1 MEKGLS
7 DQKVVKKKE
16 KKRARGSSS
25 TAEEDVSDEMILE
38 KLSKIHEDIKTF
50 KEELKGEIQAVKSEI
65 SEVTKSLSA
74 VWEEVQSL
82 KQNNKDLQDKYHGT
96 TRVNNKLNEVIS
108 TLKNRLIK
116 LKDYSRRENLRFYN
130 IPDNSG
136 ESNEE
141 CSCKVM
147 EVLTELGAV
156 SENIMFHAIHRTGNP
171 NYAASSNSAAN
182 KEEPT
187 ESREGTSR
195 PPRPRPILVR
205 FVSRMDSDWIWENR
219 KKLMK
224 SSRFSSVFIDKDLSP
239 ESAKQ
244 RGKLR
249 AAYKK
254 AKELDI
260 GRVFIKSKNLTV
272 NSTVYSVD
280 NLPDFLLP
288 QKNVSE

>member
-1 MEKGLS
+1 MAKN
-7 DQKVVKKKE
+7 KE

-38 KLSKIHEDIKTF
+38 KLSKIHEDIKTL
-50 KEELKGEIQAVKSEI
+50 KEELKGEIQAVKSEL
-65 SEVTKSLSA
+65 SEATKSLSA

-82 KQNNKDLQDKYHGT
+82 KQKNKDLQDQCDST
-96 TRVNNKLNEVIS
+96 MRENNKLNEEIS

-116 LKDYSRRENLRFYN
+116 LEDYSRRENLRFYN
-130 IPDNSG
+130 
-136 ESNEE
+136 EE
-141 CSCKVM
+141 CSRKVM

-156 SENIMFHAIHRTGNP
+156 PENIMFHAVHRTGNP
-171 NYAASSNSAAN
+171 NNTASSNSAAN
-182 KEEPT
+182 NKEST

-219 KKLMK
+219 KKLMN

-260 GRVFIKSKNLTV
+260 GRVFIKGKNLTV
-272 NSTVYSVD
+272 NSTIYSVD
-280 NLPDFLLP
+280 NLPDYLL
-288 QKNVSE
+288 QKKNVSD

>member
-1 MEKGLS
+1 MAKN
-7 DQKVVKKKE
+7 KE
-16 KKRARGSSS
+16 KKRACGSSS

-38 KLSKIHEDIKTF
+38 KLSKTHEDIKTL
-50 KEELKGEIQAVKSEI
+50 KEELKGEIQAVKSEL
-65 SEVTKSLSA
+65 SKATKSLSA

-82 KQNNKDLQDKYHGT
+82 KQKNKDLQDQCDST
-96 TRVNNKLNEVIS
+96 TRENNKLNEEIS

-116 LKDYSRRENLRFYN
+116 LEDYSRRENLRFYN
-130 IPDNSG
+130 IPENPG

-141 CSCKVM
+141 CSRKVM

-156 SENIMFHAIHRTGNP
+156 PENIMFHAIHRTGNP
-171 NYAASSNSAAN
+171 NNTASSNSAAN
-182 KEEPT
+182 SEEST
-187 ESREGTSR
+187 ESREGASR
-195 PPRPRPILVR
+195 PPRPRPVLVR
-205 FVSRMDSDWIWENR
+205 FVSRMESDWIWENR
-219 KKLMK
+219 KKLMN

-249 AAYKK
+249 AAYEK

-260 GRVFIKSKNLTV
+260 GRVFIKGKNLTV

-280 NLPDFLLP
+280 NLPDYLL
-288 QKNVSE
+288 QKKNVSD

>member
-1 MEKGLS
+1 MAKN
-7 DQKVVKKKE
+7 KE

-38 KLSKIHEDIKTF
+38 KLSKIHEDIKTL
-50 KEELKGEIQAVKSEI
+50 KEELKGEIQAVKSELR
-65 SEVTKSLSA
+65 EATKSLSA

-82 KQNNKDLQDKYHGT
+82 KQKNKDLQDQCDST
-96 TRVNNKLNEVIS
+96 TRENNKLNEEIS

-116 LKDYSRRENLRFYN
+116 LEDYSRRENLRFYN
-130 IPDNSG
+130 IPENPG

-141 CSCKVM
+141 CSRKVM

-156 SENIMFHAIHRTGNP
+156 PENIMFHAMHRTGNP
-171 NYAASSNSAAN
+171 NNTASSNSAAN
-182 KEEPT
+182 NE
-187 ESREGTSR
+187 ESREGASR

-219 KKLMK
+219 KKLMN

-260 GRVFIKSKNLTV
+260 GRVFIKGKNLTV

-280 NLPDFLLP
+280 NLPDYLLP
-288 QKNVSE
+288 QKNVSD